1 MGIGAGAKS
10 IAGFVLRR
18 SAAPVAA
25 IALFASVGVNSAS
38 ADVTY
43 TSYTFIGDNINILSP
58 HQVSGGAGQ
67 IALHLNNNT
76 TLLAWC
82 LDVFDDLQNKGV
94 YSVTPNGSINGG
106 NTASTPGH
114 IGALMLEGN
123 NLIAANQGYLSWS
136 VADISAAVQVA
147 IWTAEYGAS
156 GAHAFVYSGLPAN
169 FASLVTYVDGLATAL
184 GNVAYATLDP
194 GACTPQTCNRDDA
207 GHFVPNQHLGY
218 VPTPGPIAG
227 AGLPGILAA
236 CVALI
241 AFARRRRRA
250 LA

>member
-1 MGIGAGAKS
+1 MAIGACAKS

-25 IALFASVGVNSAS
+25 MALFASVGVNSAS

-43 TSYTFIGDNINILSP
+43 TSYTWIGDNIHILSP
-58 HQVSGGAGQ
+58 HVVSGGAGQ

-76 TLLAWC
+76 TLFAWC
-82 LDVFDDLQNKGV
+82 LDVYDDLQNKGV

-136 VADISAAVQVA
+136 VADISAAIQVA
-147 IWTAEYGAS
+147 IWTAEYGAAS
-156 GAHAFVYSGLPAN
+156 FSYNVLPTN
-169 FASLVTYVDGLATAL
+169 FASLVTHVDGLATAL

-194 GACTPQTCNRDDA
+194 DTAACTSQTCNYDGA
-207 GHFVPNQHLGY
+207 GHLVPNQHLGY

-227 AGLPGILAA
+227 AGMPGILAA